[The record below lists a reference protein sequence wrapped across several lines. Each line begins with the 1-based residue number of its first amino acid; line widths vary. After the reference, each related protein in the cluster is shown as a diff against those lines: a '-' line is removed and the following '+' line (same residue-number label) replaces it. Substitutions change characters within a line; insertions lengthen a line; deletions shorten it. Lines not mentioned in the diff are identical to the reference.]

1 MTNRIPAQVELL
13 VLAVHRRNGGHLS
26 RLDLS
31 WRLLE
36 PILGIDSLDLAEI
49 IVGIEREFGFS
60 PFDGPRAPGTWGE
73 LVEVLNQGQ
82 S

>member
-1 MTNRIPAQVELL
+1 MTNRIPSQVEAL
-13 VLAVHRRNGGHLS
+13 VLAVHRRNSGHLS
-26 RLDLS
+26 TLDLS

-36 PILGIDSLDLAEI
+36 PSLGIDSLDLAEI

-60 PFDGPRAPGTWGE
+60 PFDGPKAPATWGE
-73 LVEVLNQGQ
+73 LVEILTQRQ